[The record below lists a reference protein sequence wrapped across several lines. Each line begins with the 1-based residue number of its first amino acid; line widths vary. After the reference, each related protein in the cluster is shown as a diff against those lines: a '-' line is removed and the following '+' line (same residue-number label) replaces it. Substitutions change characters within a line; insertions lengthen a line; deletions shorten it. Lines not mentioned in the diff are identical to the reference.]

1 MAPFI
6 FFNVCNNEELVEGI
20 LQAFI
25 GKLNTLLKLTSYI
38 VKDIYV
44 NNNYISWQSVDLSKI
59 I

>member
-38 VKDIYV
+38 IKDYGV
-44 NNNYISWQSVDLSKI
+44 FHGVAKSQTRLSD
-59 I
+59 

>member
-6 FFNVCNNEELVEGI
+6 FFSVCNNEEFVEGI

-44 NNNYISWQSVDLSKI
+44 NNHSISWQSVDLFKI